1 MVLEPTKIVE
11 IRMEKQ
17 YVIAVKFCFGILFFV
32 SFAVGFELLPPTFLK
47 KWKLKDYS
55 DADLLAFTKKLI
67 TKTNAIQNNLQRM
80 II

>member
-1 MVLEPTKIVE
+1 ME
-11 IRMEKQ
+11 IK
-17 YVIAVKFCFGILFFV
+17 
-32 SFAVGFELLPPTFLK
+32 
-47 KWKLKDYS
+47 KDYS